1 MKLADLHPFSARL
14 DLFTAST
21 AEQLLSTA
29 DAHPQ
34 MIVKMSHSNTQE
46 PCLLHQTDL
55 RSVHHG
61 LTELLKV
68 LGQKLEGII
77 PLVR

>member
-46 PCLLHQTDL
+46 HAYFIRQIFEVCITVSL
-55 RSVHHG
+55 SC
-61 LTELLKV
+61 
-68 LGQKLEGII
+68 
-77 PLVR
+77 